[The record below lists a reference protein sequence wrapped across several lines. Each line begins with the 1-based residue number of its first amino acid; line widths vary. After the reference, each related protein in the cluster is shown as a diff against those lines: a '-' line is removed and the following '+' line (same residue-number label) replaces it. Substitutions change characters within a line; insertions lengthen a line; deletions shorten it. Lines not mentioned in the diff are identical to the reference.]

1 MEKSTKIS
9 TVPNYQNKGSQ
20 FVCLSVVL
28 IDSVFRAGKNC
39 YLQVFLEEFKYV
51 AKEKKMAGYITDNKE
66 TSSEFD
72 REDSDEENYN
82 EENSDE
88 KNLLKKI
95 VFIFIFEAFQAISSY
110 LKNTH
115 VTYIIF
121 KSYKTFFIY
130 IFFFD
135 KSD

>member
-1 MEKSTKIS
+1 
-9 TVPNYQNKGSQ
+9 
-20 FVCLSVVL
+20 
-28 IDSVFRAGKNC
+28 
-39 YLQVFLEEFKYV
+39 
-51 AKEKKMAGYITDNKE
+51 MAGYITDNKE

-130 IFFFD
+130 IYFFR
-135 KSD
+135 